1 MHDETPQDPFA
12 GDPEDPAALLGDDA
26 DDDPLTADEEAGV
39 RADLEDLE
47 MFRALLEPQGILGVA
62 MTCSECGDEHYFAW
76 DLLGG
81 NLKQMLD
88 DGRTRVH
95 EPAYAPDP
103 SLYVSWDYAR
113 GYMDGILDAADED
126 PDTTGSTDGSDN

>member
-1 MHDETPQDPFA
+1 MHDDTPQDPFA
-12 GDPEDPAALLGDDA
+12 GDPEDPAALLGNDT

-88 DGRTRVH
+88 EGRTRVH

-113 GYMDGILDAADED
+113 GYMDGILDAADDEPEGSEGD
-126 PDTTGSTDGSDN
+126 STDR